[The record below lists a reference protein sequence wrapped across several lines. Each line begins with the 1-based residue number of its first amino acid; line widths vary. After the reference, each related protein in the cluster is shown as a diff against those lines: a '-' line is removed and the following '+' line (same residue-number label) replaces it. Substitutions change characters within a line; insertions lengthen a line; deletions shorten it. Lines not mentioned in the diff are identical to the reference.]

1 MGLTVTWSFF
11 PISHTE
17 AEKKAFFSVAVV
29 ERLYSACL
37 ATKTATLRDSLSEIT
52 PQGPL
57 FTKVSKHS
65 SLILTFLFFQL
76 PASVCIHHV
85 S

>member
-1 MGLTVTWSFF
+1 MLTSSWPRGLDRNVEFF
-11 PISHTE
+11 RISHTE
-17 AEKKAFFSVAVV
+17 AEKKAVISVAVV

-65 SLILTFLFFQL
+65 S
-76 PASVCIHHV
+76 
-85 S
+85 

>member
-1 MGLTVTWSFF
+1 MPTSSWPRGLDRNVEFF
-11 PISHTE
+11 RIYRHTE
-17 AEKKAFFSVAVV
+17 AEKKVVISVAVV

-65 SLILTFLFFQL
+65 S
-76 PASVCIHHV
+76 
-85 S
+85 

>member
-1 MGLTVTWSFF
+1 MLTSSWPRGLDRNVEFF
-11 PISHTE
+11 RISHTE
-17 AEKKAFFSVAVV
+17 AEKKAVISVAVV
-29 ERLYSACL
+29 ERPYSACL

-65 SLILTFLFFQL
+65 S
-76 PASVCIHHV
+76 
-85 S
+85 

>member
-1 MGLTVTWSFF
+1 MILCLHHLGHVGLTVTWSFF
-11 PISHTE
+11 ELDTQKLAVI
-17 AEKKAFFSVAVV
+17 SVAVV

-65 SLILTFLFFQL
+65 S
-76 PASVCIHHV
+76 
-85 S
+85 